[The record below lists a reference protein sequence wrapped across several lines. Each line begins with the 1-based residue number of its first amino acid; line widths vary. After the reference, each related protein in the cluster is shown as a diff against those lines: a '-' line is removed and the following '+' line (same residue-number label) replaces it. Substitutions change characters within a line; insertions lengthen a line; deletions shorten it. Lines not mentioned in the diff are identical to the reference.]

1 MANRER
7 MAPADAA
14 WLHMDR
20 PNNLMVVNA
29 VMWFEQPP
37 DWTLVRK
44 ILEERVVERH
54 PRFRQRVVD
63 TGVAVGPFGA
73 PHWEDDDTFDIGNH
87 LHHLALPSPGGQQE
101 LQELIADLM
110 ATPIDAGK
118 PLWHSYLI
126 DGYGVGSAILMRFHH
141 CIADGIAL
149 AEVMLSL
156 TDDAPDAD
164 VRVHRE
170 PSPVRS
176 RGLLARVA
184 APAAAASNLVGGA
197 VAGARGAAGAV
208 LHESREVLANPD
220 RLRELVGAGR
230 ADVSAL
236 TRVLLLPSDSDS
248 VLRGST
254 GVAKRVAWS
263 TPIALTDVKAAGR
276 ATGGTVND
284 VLLTALTGSL
294 RSYLERRGSP
304 VDEVRA
310 LVMVNLR
317 RPGAPLPRKLGN
329 RFGLVFLALPVG
341 LPDRLDRLAELRSRM
356 EGLKHSPESAVFF
369 GILNTIGLV
378 PTQVGAALVDILAT
392 KGTIIVTNV
401 PGPRQTVYLAGTPV
415 AGVIPWVPASGD
427 IGVGVSIFS
436 YAGQVFFGI
445 ASDAGILS
453 DPDSLVDEF
462 ERELAALL
470 TPGG

>member
-1 MANRER
+1 
-7 MAPADAA
+7 
-14 WLHMDR
+14 
-20 PNNLMVVNA
+20 
-29 VMWFEQPP
+29 
-37 DWTLVRK
+37 
-44 ILEERVVERH
+44 
-54 PRFRQRVVD
+54 
-63 TGVAVGPFGA
+63 
-73 PHWEDDDTFDIGNH
+73 
-87 LHHLALPSPGGQQE
+87 
-101 LQELIADLM
+101 
-110 ATPIDAGK
+110 
-118 PLWHSYLI
+118 
-126 DGYGVGSAILMRFHH
+126 
-141 CIADGIAL
+141 
-149 AEVMLSL
+149 MLSL

-197 VAGARGAAGAV
+197 VAGARGAAGAM

-236 TRVLLLPSDSDS
+236 T
-248 VLRGST
+248 
-254 GVAKRVAWS
+254 
-263 TPIALTDVKAAGR
+263 DVQAAGR

-329 RFGLVFLALPVG
+329 RFGLVFLALPIG

-445 ASDAGILS
+445 VSDAGILS

>member
-14 WLHMDR
+14 FLHMDR
-20 PNNLMVVNA
+20 PSNLMVVNA
-29 VMWFEQPP
+29 VMWFDSPP
-37 DWTLVRK
+37 DWALVRK
-44 ILEERVVERH
+44 VFQVRMVERY
-54 PRFRQRVVD
+54 PRFRQRPVD
-63 TGVAVGPFGA
+63 TGIAVGPFGA
-73 PHWEDDDTFDIGNH
+73 PHWEDDDTFSIDNH
-87 LHHLALPSPGGQQE
+87 LHHRALPAPGGQQE

-110 ATPIDAGK
+110 ATPIDASK
-118 PLWHSYLI
+118 PLWHSYFI
-126 DGYGVGSAILMRFHH
+126 DGYGAGSAVLGRFHH

-164 VRVHRE
+164 IRVHRE
-170 PSPVRS
+170 RSPERS
-176 RGLLARVA
+176 SGLLATVT
-184 APAAAASNLVGGA
+184 APAAAAATVVGGA
-197 VAGARGAAGAV
+197 VASARGAAGAL
-208 LHESREVLANPD
+208 LHESRAVLANPD

-236 TRVLLLPSDSDS
+236 ARVLLLPADSAN

-263 TPIALTDVKAAGR
+263 TPIPLADVKTAGR

-284 VLLTALTGSL
+284 VLLTALTGSV
-294 RSYLERRGSP
+294 RNYLERRGSP

-310 LVMVNLR
+310 LVPVNLR

-341 LPDRLDRLAELRSRM
+341 LADRSERMAKLRARM
-356 EGLKHSPESAVFF
+356 DGLKRSPEGAVLF
-369 GILNTIGLV
+369 GILNTIGLI
-378 PTQVGAALVDILAT
+378 PTQVESVLVDILAT
-392 KGTIIVTNV
+392 KGTMVVTNV

-415 AGVIPWVPASGD
+415 AGVIAWVPASGD
-427 IGVGVSIFS
+427 IGLGVSIFS
-436 YAGQVFFGI
+436 YADRVFFGI

-462 ERELAALL
+462 ERELTALL
-470 TPGG
+470 TSGG

>member
-1 MANRER
+1 MRSEPVRAVNRPSLTVPPVAR
-7 MAPADAA
+7 PADLTTVSEIGVDQATRLA
-14 WLHMDR
+14 TPVLPR
-20 PNNLMVVNA
+20 STLSLS
-29 VMWFEQPP
+29 EGSSS
-37 DWTLVRK
+37 TLVSA
-44 ILEERVVERH
+44 
-54 PRFRQRVVD
+54 D
-63 TGVAVGPFGA
+63 TSARPA
-73 PHWEDDDTFDIGNH
+73 PT
-87 LHHLALPSPGGQQE
+87 S
-101 LQELIADLM
+101 
-110 ATPIDAGK
+110 
-118 PLWHSYLI
+118 S
-126 DGYGVGSAILMRFHH
+126 
-141 CIADGIAL
+141 
-149 AEVMLSL
+149 
-156 TDDAPDAD
+156 
-164 VRVHRE
+164 
-170 PSPVRS
+170 RS
-176 RGLLARVA
+176 RSGLASTSRLSCST
-184 APAAAASNLVGGA
+184 APAAPRAPATAPPTRLDAA
-197 VAGARGAAGAV
+197 AAGAV

-317 RPGAPLPRKLGN
+317 RPGAPLPRKLGS

-401 PGPRQTVYLAGTPV
+401 PGPRQTVYVAGTPV

-445 ASDAGILS
+445 ASDAGMLP
-453 DPDSLVDEF
+453 DPDSVVDGF
-462 ERELAALL
+462 EREVAALL